1 MVGASESN
9 CKPLT
14 VGRPLRLDVGM
25 KLFISGYPHTPF
37 PHHFFAAIIRVNKG
51 RYLPLFLSREHAQ
64 KKAIEGTNG

>member
-1 MVGASESN
+1 
-9 CKPLT
+9 
-14 VGRPLRLDVGM
+14 M